1 MNWSPTQL
9 DANKSPCVHRIFCC
23 LDLRLVECN
32 CLFREVDERIKL
44 VAAVENRSRLLIRM
58 SLQSS
63 SDCKHDR
70 CTCRSGIE
78 QFDLFRKIRQK
89 PPAVSKSCRP
99 APPSPSLWVR
109 LVKQISKLN
118 HRPNMTKFTRRQK
131 VLGKLTKASAS
142 QKASGLLGAAPNKL
156 KKASYSPYPRHLPH
170 ATGDLKYF
178 PSLAFTREKGLGE
191 KKKKKSLPL
200 IL

>member
-1 MNWSPTQL
+1 
-9 DANKSPCVHRIFCC
+9 V
-23 LDLRLVECN
+23 
-32 CLFREVDERIKL
+32 
-44 VAAVENRSRLLIRM
+44 
-58 SLQSS
+58 
-63 SDCKHDR
+63 
-70 CTCRSGIE
+70 
-78 QFDLFRKIRQK
+78 
-89 PPAVSKSCRP
+89 
-99 APPSPSLWVR
+99 
-109 LVKQISKLN
+109 VKQANLIQRK
-118 HRPNMTKFTRRQK
+118 KFLGFPK
-131 VLGKLTKASAS
+131 IFLGKLTKASAS